1 LFYENFNT
9 FDQLIEI
16 KMKKIITFILVLG
29 TGLIHIQ
36 GQELVFHHSR
46 NITLEDKKLS
56 RPEIIQLME
65 STPQALQEYKSGKT
79 LRTVGDVTLF
89 GGLAIAVGGVLIDIY
104 GEVGDQDPYHSNNTL
119 SIVSLSVG
127 GAMLIATI
135 PLKIAGKK
143 KIRQSVKDYNTAK
156 STSYLE
162 SKPQYNLSVISNNKG
177 IGFRLTF

>member
-1 LFYENFNT
+1 
-9 FDQLIEI
+9 
-16 KMKKIITFILVLG
+16 MKKIITFILVLG

-89 GGLAIAVGGVLIDIY
+89 GGLAIAVGGVLIDVY
-104 GEVGDQDPYHSNNTL
+104 GEVGEHSTDPYHENNTL

-127 GAMLIATI
+127 GAMLLATI

-143 KIRQSVKDYNTAK
+143 KIRQSVEDYNTAK
-156 STSYLE
+156 ATSYLE
-162 SKPQYNLSVISNNKG
+162 SKPQYNLSLISNNKG